1 MPCASSVLMLNSC
14 SNSWTVWYSLG
25 TPVVWWITN
34 LNVSFFL
41 LMYFWDNREIWVK
54 NKVHKTDVS
63 AKAVGEERIR
73 DVLRVYNPHT
83 GMAQFTAYRTLVSC
97 WY

>member
-1 MPCASSVLMLNSC
+1 
-14 SNSWTVWYSLG
+14 
-25 TPVVWWITN
+25 
-34 LNVSFFL
+34 
-41 LMYFWDNREIWVK
+41 MYFWDNREIWVK
-54 NKVHKTDVS
+54 NKVHKIDVS